1 MKIHHHRK
9 FSLFCSVR
17 QCPQQI
23 LSPKQNFL
31 HTEFHLNSKIQFKQA
46 HFLFISTFDYHLWVD
61 IQI

>member
-1 MKIHHHRK
+1 MKIYHHRK

-31 HTEFHLNSKIQFKQA
+31 PTEFNFNSKIQFKLA
-46 HFLFISTFDYHLWVD
+46 PFFIYPNF
-61 IQI
+61 